1 LPAFAVN
8 SEPPH
13 EIEQLCDR
21 VMERFEYGFLEAHQ
35 SPNDPIARSHNLF
48 MIPRHFFI
56 AVSVLALAV
65 LAMGLYAWRMR
76 GRAAA
81 PTASIDARPVAPP
94 VAGPT
99 ERVTLFVAY
108 DDVGILQAQ
117 GAEIPLPSVR
127 QERAEELLR
136 ALLALYLD
144 KSSPHPL
151 PPGSDI
157 RSVYVVDPG
166 LAVIDVNAAF
176 ADGHRSGVLAEELTV
191 ASLIQTLSANIPGIL
206 KVKILVEGKER
217 QTLAGHADLSNFFD
231 VSAIHQLTSQ
241 LQSSQ

>member
-1 LPAFAVN
+1 
-8 SEPPH
+8 
-13 EIEQLCDR
+13 
-21 VMERFEYGFLEAHQ
+21 
-35 SPNDPIARSHNLF
+35 

-56 AVSVLALAV
+56 ALSVLLAAV
-65 LAMGLYAWRMR
+65 LGMSLYAWHMR

-81 PTASIDARPVAPP
+81 TPVVPTDTRPVVAP
-94 VAGPT
+94 VAGAT

-108 DDVGILQAQ
+108 DDVGVVQAQ
-117 GAEIPLPSVR
+117 SAQIPLPSVR
-127 QERAEELLR
+127 QQRAEELLR
-136 ALLALYLD
+136 ALIALYLD

-157 RSVYVVDPG
+157 RSVYLVDPG

-217 QTLAGHADLSNFFD
+217 ETLAGHADLSDFFD
-231 VSAIHQLTSQ
+231 VSAVNQLTSQ
-241 LQSSQ
+241 LQSTQ